1 MDAPPPHQPAGTS
14 PASRGRVLLVED
26 DPEFA
31 LFCTH
36 VLAKGGRFDV
46 THIADPTAALAL
58 AAAQPW
64 DLVITDL
71 DLPLMSG
78 FEFAAVLRR
87 MTPSLPVVI
96 VTAYPQDAPILTSAD
111 RAAQPDALLAKPITV
126 DLLLTTAPALT
137 A

>member
-1 MDAPPPHQPAGTS
+1 
-14 PASRGRVLLVED
+14 VLLVED

-36 VLAKGGRFDV
+36 VLAKGGRFEV

-58 AAAQPW
+58 AATRSW

-87 MTPSLPVVI
+87 ITPALPVVI
-96 VTAYPQDAPILTSAD
+96 VTAYPQDASILTSSV
-111 RAAQPDALLAKPITV
+111 RGAQPDALLAKPITV
-126 DLLLTTAPALT
+126 DLLLTTATALT

>member
-1 MDAPPPHQPAGTS
+1 MDAPPTHQTAGK

-36 VLAKGGRFDV
+36 VLARGGRFDV
-46 THIADPTAALAL
+46 NQT
-58 AAAQPW
+58 W

-78 FEFAAVLRR
+78 FEFAAVLRQ
-87 MTPSLPVVI
+87 MTPGLPVVI
-96 VTAYPQDAPILTSAD
+96 VTAYPQDAPILTSSD
-111 RAAQPDALLAKPITV
+111 HGAQPDALLAKPITI
-126 DLLLTTAPALT
+126 DLLLTTATALT

>member
-1 MDAPPPHQPAGTS
+1 M

-46 THIADPTAALAL
+46 THIADPTAALSL
-58 AAAQPW
+58 AAAHPW
-64 DLVITDL
+64 ALVITDL

-87 MTPSLPVVI
+87 MVPSLPVVI
-96 VTAYPQDAPILTSAD
+96 VTAYPTDAPILTSPDHGA
-111 RAAQPDALLAKPITV
+111 RPDALLAKPITV
-126 DLLLTTAPALT
+126 DLLLSTAIALT
-137 A
+137 G

>member
-1 MDAPPPHQPAGTS
+1 M
-14 PASRGRVLLVED
+14 LLVED

-58 AAAQPW
+58 AATQPW

-78 FEFAAVLRR
+78 FEFAAVLGGWCPPAGGHRHRVPAGRAHPDIRR
-87 MTPSLPVVI
+87 
-96 VTAYPQDAPILTSAD
+96 AG
-111 RAAQPDALLAKPITV
+111 AQPDALLAKPITV
-126 DLLLTTAPALT
+126 DLLLTTATALT

>member
-1 MDAPPPHQPAGTS
+1 
-14 PASRGRVLLVED
+14 VLLVED

-78 FEFAAVLRR
+78 FEFAAMLRR
-87 MTPSLPVVI
+87 MMPSLPVVI
-96 VTAYPQDAPILTSAD
+96 VTAYPQDAPILTSSDHGAH
-111 RAAQPDALLAKPITV
+111 PDALLAKPITI
-126 DLLLTTAPALT
+126 DLLLTTATALT

>member
-1 MDAPPPHQPAGTS
+1 
-14 PASRGRVLLVED
+14 VLLVED

-31 LFCTH
+31 LFCTY
-36 VLAKGGRFDV
+36 VLAKGDRFDV
-46 THIADPTAALAL
+46 THVADPTAALAL

-78 FEFAAVLRR
+78 FEFAAVLRQ
-87 MTPSLPVVI
+87 MAPGIPVVI
-96 VTAYPQDAPILTSAD
+96 VTGYPQDTTILTSTEHG
-111 RAAQPDALLAKPITV
+111 AQPDVLLAKPITV
-126 DLLLTTAPALT
+126 DLLLTTATALT

>member
-1 MDAPPPHQPAGTS
+1 
-14 PASRGRVLLVED
+14 VLLVED

-46 THIADPTAALAL
+46 THIADPTAAIEM
-58 AAAQPW
+58 AAAEPW

-78 FEFAAVLRR
+78 FEVAAVLRR
-87 MTPSLPVVI
+87 MAPTLPVVI
-96 VTAYPQDAPILTSAD
+96 VTAYPQDAPILT
-111 RAAQPDALLAKPITV
+111 RAATGAQPDALLAKPITV
-126 DLLLTTAPALT
+126 DLLLTTATALT

>member
-1 MDAPPPHQPAGTS
+1 MDAPPTHHTAGK

-36 VLAKGGRFDV
+36 VLARGGRFDV

-58 AAAQPW
+58 AAAQRW

-78 FEFAAVLRR
+78 FEVAAVLRR
-87 MTPSLPVVI
+87 MAPGLPVVI
-96 VTAYPQDAPILTSAD
+96 VTAYPQDAPILTSAEH
-111 RAAQPDALLAKPITV
+111 ATEPDALLAKPITI
-126 DLLLTTAPALT
+126 DLLLATATALT

>member
-1 MDAPPPHQPAGTS
+1 MDAPPTHHTAGK

-36 VLAKGGRFDV
+36 VLARGGRFDV

-58 AAAQPW
+58 AAAQRW

-78 FEFAAVLRR
+78 FEVAAVLRR
-87 MTPSLPVVI
+87 MMPTLPGGI
-96 VTAYPQDAPILTSAD
+96 VKIG
-111 RAAQPDALLAKPITV
+111 RASCRERG
-126 DLLLTTAPALT
+126 
-137 A
+137 

>member
-1 MDAPPPHQPAGTS
+1 M
-14 PASRGRVLLVED
+14 LLVED

-46 THIADPTAALAL
+46 THIADPTAAIAL
-58 AAAQPW
+58 AAAEPW

-78 FEFAAVLRR
+78 FEVAAVLRR
-87 MTPSLPVVI
+87 MTPTLPVVI
-96 VTAYPQDAPILTSAD
+96 VTAYPQDAPILTRGANGA
-111 RAAQPDALLAKPITV
+111 RPDALPV
-126 DLLLTTAPALT
+126 R
-137 A
+137 

>member
-1 MDAPPPHQPAGTS
+1 MDAPPPLQPAGTS

-46 THIADPTAALAL
+46 THIADPTAGIAL
-58 AAAQPW
+58 AATQPW

-78 FEFAAVLRR
+78 FEFAAVIRR
-87 MTPSLPVVI
+87 MAPRLPVVI
-96 VTAYPQDAPILTSAD
+96 VTAYPQDAPILTSAE
-111 RAAQPDALLAKPITV
+111 ATQPDALLAKPITV
-126 DLLLTTAPALT
+126 DLLLTTATALT

>member
-1 MDAPPPHQPAGTS
+1 MTAAP
-14 PASRGRVLLVED
+14 GRVLLIED
-26 DPEFA
+26 DSEFA

-46 THIADPTAALAL
+46 THVADPTAAIAL
-58 AAAQPW
+58 AAARPW

-78 FEFAAVLRR
+78 FEVAAVLRR
-87 MTPSLPVVI
+87 TAPGLPVVI
-96 VTAYPQDAPILTSAD
+96 VTAYPQDAPILTLAEHP
-111 RAAQPDALLAKPITV
+111 AEPDALLAKPITV
-126 DLLLTTAPALT
+126 DLLLATATALT

>member
-1 MDAPPPHQPAGTS
+1 MDAPPPHPSAGK

-46 THIADPTAALAL
+46 THIADPTAALSL
-58 AAAQPW
+58 AAAPPR
-64 DLVITDL
+64 DLVIPAP

-87 MTPSLPVVI
+87 MVPSLPVVI
-96 VTAYPQDAPILTSAD
+96 VTAYPQDAPILTSPD
-111 RAAQPDALLAKPITV
+111 RGARPDALLAKPITV
-126 DLLLTTAPALT
+126 D
-137 A
+137 

>member
-1 MDAPPPHQPAGTS
+1 MDAPPPHQTAGM

-46 THIADPTAALAL
+46 THIADPTAALSL

-78 FEFAAVLRR
+78 FEFAAVLRQ
-87 MTPSLPVVI
+87 MNPGLPVVI
-96 VTAYPQDAPILTSAD
+96 VTAYPQDAPILTSSDHGAH
-111 RAAQPDALLAKPITV
+111 PDALLAKPITV
-126 DLLLTTAPALT
+126 DLLLATATALT

>member
-1 MDAPPPHQPAGTS
+1 MDAPPTHQAAGTHA
-14 PASRGRVLLVED
+14 PQRRVLLVED

-46 THIADPTAALAL
+46 THIADPTAALTL
-58 AAAQPW
+58 AATQPW

-78 FEFAAVLRR
+78 FEFAAVLRQMR
-87 MTPSLPVVI
+87 PALPVII
-96 VTAYPQDAPILTSAD
+96 VTAYPQDAPILTA
-111 RAAQPDALLAKPITV
+111 AEHAQPDALLAKPITV
-126 DLLLTTAPALT
+126 DLLLTTATALT

>member
-1 MDAPPPHQPAGTS
+1 MDAPPTHQAAGM
-14 PASRGRVLLVED
+14 PASQGRVLLVED

-46 THIADPTAALAL
+46 THIADPTAALTL
-58 AAAQPW
+58 AATQPW

-78 FEFAAVLRR
+78 FEFAAVLRQMR
-87 MTPSLPVVI
+87 PALPVVI

-111 RAAQPDALLAKPITV
+111 YAQPDALLAKPITV
-126 DLLLTTAPALT
+126 DLLLTTATALT

>member
-1 MDAPPPHQPAGTS
+1 MDAPPTHQTAGTT
-14 PASRGRVLLVED
+14 ASRGRVLLVED

-46 THIADPTAALAL
+46 THIADPTAAIAL

-64 DLVITDL
+64 DLVLTDL
-71 DLPLMSG
+71 DLPLLSG
-78 FEFAAVLRR
+78 FEVAAVLRR
-87 MTPSLPVVI
+87 MAPDLPVVI
-96 VTAYPQDAPILTSAD
+96 VTAYPQDAPILT
-111 RAAQPDALLAKPITV
+111 RAASGAQPDALLAKPITV
-126 DLLLTTAPALT
+126 DLLLTTATALT

>member
-1 MDAPPPHQPAGTS
+1 MDAPPTHHTAGK

-58 AAAQPW
+58 AATQPW

-78 FEFAAVLRR
+78 FEFAAVLRQ
-87 MTPSLPVVI
+87 MAPTLPVVI

-111 RAAQPDALLAKPITV
+111 HGAHPDALLAKPIPV
-126 DLLLTTAPALT
+126 DLLLTTATALT

>member
-1 MDAPPPHQPAGTS
+1 MDAPPTHQTAGTT
-14 PASRGRVLLVED
+14 ASRGRVLLVED

-46 THIADPTAALAL
+46 THIADPTAAIAL

-71 DLPLMSG
+71 DLPLLSG
-78 FEFAAVLRR
+78 FEVAAVLRR
-87 MTPSLPVVI
+87 MAPDLPVVI
-96 VTAYPQDAPILTSAD
+96 VTVYPQDAPILT
-111 RAAQPDALLAKPITV
+111 RAASGAQPDALLAKPITV
-126 DLLLTTAPALT
+126 DLLLTTATALT

>member
-1 MDAPPPHQPAGTS
+1 M
-14 PASRGRVLLVED
+14 
-26 DPEFA
+26 
-31 LFCTH
+31 
-36 VLAKGGRFDV
+36 LAKGGRFDV
-46 THIADPTAALAL
+46 THVADPTAALAL
-58 AAAQPW
+58 AAGQRW

-78 FEFAAVLRR
+78 FELAAVLRQ

-111 RAAQPDALLAKPITV
+111 VGARPDALLAKPITV
-126 DLLLTTAPALT
+126 DLLLTTATALT

>member
-1 MDAPPPHQPAGTS
+1 M
-14 PASRGRVLLVED
+14 LLVED

-46 THIADPTAALAL
+46 THIADPTAALSL

-87 MTPSLPVVI
+87 MVPSLPVVI

-111 RAAQPDALLAKPITV
+111 RGAQPDALLAKPITV
-126 DLLLTTAPALT
+126 DLLLTTATALT